1 MSEKSAQDSKLAE
14 QLQKLVMT
22 IETSGRAI
30 MPTSNQ
36 ELLQSI
42 VDTAARIFGA
52 AAASIALVDEKQQVI
67 EFKVAYGV
75 GNEDVIGMRIP
86 LDSGIAGYVV
96 MTGQP
101 IAISDVQQD
110 PRFNLEFAESTGYVP
125 KSILAMPLI
134 RNDRVIGV
142 MEVLDKIDEP
152 SFGLEDMELLGIFA
166 HQAAIAIFQS
176 QQFEDLSSALVQS
189 IKELSNA
196 DRTLEL
202 ADLFRTLE
210 EKSTE
215 DERQKD
221 LYALAHHFYSISE
234 FGESERQVCV
244 SILAAFSD
252 YLQSKP
258 RLAP

>member
-1 MSEKSAQDSKLAE
+1 MSKKSSQDSVLAE
-14 QLQKLVMT
+14 QLRQLVMA
-22 IETSGRAI
+22 IETSGSAI

-52 AAASIALVDEKQQVI
+52 AAASIALIDEREQII

-101 IAISDVQQD
+101 IGISDVQQD

-152 SFGLEDMELLGIFA
+152 SFGLKDMELLGIFA
-166 HQAAIAIFQS
+166 QQAAIAIFQS
-176 QQFEDLSSALVQS
+176 QQFENLSSALIQS
-189 IKELSNA
+189 IKDLSNA
-196 DRTLEL
+196 DTPSDLSEL
-202 ADLFRTLE
+202 FSVLE
-210 EKSTE
+210 EKSGE
-215 DERQKD
+215 DERRKD
-221 LYALAHHFYSISE
+221 LYALANHFYTISE
-234 FGESERQVCV
+234 FGESERRMCLH
-244 SILAAFSD
+244 ILGAFSE
-252 YLQSKP
+252 YLHSKP